1 MNTNIKSKREIIN
14 LSLFFLG
21 KLVSLFGTSI
31 YTFAMG
37 LYILKETGS
46 GLSFATNLV
55 IGLLPIV
62 LISPFAGVLADRF
75 NRKKIV
81 VLMDLLSG
89 IMLIG
94 FYFVSISKGLNI
106 MMIYITTFVLTV
118 LSVIFSISLEAGKTN
133 IVSEEKL
140 LAINSISKIVESMSA
155 ISGPMIGGLIYGLVD
170 IKSFILING
179 ISFVLSGFS
188 EVFIDFSFN
197 PQEKNYDDNRRV
209 IKDITE
215 GFKYMKTKDEIVVLI
230 LFFMAVNF
238 FISLSVTVPLPYI
251 INNILELS
259 SKDFGIIQGAFSI
272 GMILGAI
279 TIKFVS
285 DRFTYNRLIILMGFG
300 ISIFMIVLAIPLMLL
315 KKDMSNMFYLV
326 YYFIFAINF
335 GIIIALIDIPILQ
348 ILQENVDDL
357 YRGRVMSLVMGIVKT
372 IAPVGIII
380 SGILINKLQP
390 WILPFIGGILML
402 LFNLRISK
410 SFKKV
415 MKVKI

>member
-1 MNTNIKSKREIIN
+1 MTTNIISKSDIIN